1 MEKGENMGKD
11 EIIKVNW
18 GEKDDNYFRKL
29 GEIVFHGDT
38 IYNYDDDC
46 WRYAPDVYF
55 EFVVNGDDAEV
66 ISEEEAKKIV
76 EGKGGKNFDNLE
88 DVLYKVDED
97 GLYSGID

>member
-1 MEKGENMGKD
+1 MGKS

-29 GEIVFHGDT
+29 GEVVFHGDT

-46 WRYAPDVYF
+46 WRYAPDAYF
-55 EFVVNGDDAEV
+55 EFVVNSDDAEV

-76 EGKGGKNFDNLE
+76 EGKGGKNFDNQE

-97 GLYSGID
+97 GLYSGLD

>member
-1 MEKGENMGKD
+1 MILIRNG
-11 EIIKVNW
+11 IKL
-18 GEKDDNYFRKL
+18 FA
-29 GEIVFHGDT
+29 VFVCFASCLSCHQ
-38 IYNYDDDC
+38 
-46 WRYAPDVYF
+46 PSKQQ
-55 EFVVNGDDAEV
+55 FVVNGDDAEV